1 MKSCNK
7 KVLIL
12 LFFLGALFVSFFV
25 TIKEGATTY
34 KAPALED
41 LTGFVFFIDPS
52 NVSPDLVIEV
62 DKLKAKGPYVRV
74 SDCTST
80 TVRNDYNL
88 TNCPCPC
95 LAKIYKKGKYVK
107 DYIGPMKT
115 QNFMDVIK
123 KMLD

>member
-1 MKSCNK
+1 MKSCK

-12 LFFLGALFVSFFV
+12 ALFLGALFVSFCV

-34 KAPALED
+34 NPPPLSE
-41 LTGFVFFIDPS
+41 LTGIVFFINPE
-52 NVSPDLVIEV
+52 NVSPGLAFEV
-62 DKLKAKGPYVRV
+62 EKLKEKGPYVRV
-74 SDCTST
+74 ENCTST
-80 TVRNDYNL
+80 SVRSDYDL

-95 LAKIYKKGKYVK
+95 LAKLYKKGKYVK

-123 KMLD
+123 KMID